1 VRAAVYRGAGRL
13 AAEDWPTP
21 SIGAGEV
28 LLRLKGCGLCGSD
41 IAKIVRRREALK
53 VYVTL

>member
-1 VRAAVYRGAGRL
+1 MSAAVYRGAGRL

-41 IAKIVRRREALK
+41 IAKIVRRRKALK
-53 VYVTL
+53 VYVTP

>member
-1 VRAAVYRGAGRL
+1 MRTAVYRGAGRL

-28 LLRLKGCGLCGSD
+28 LLRLKGC
-41 IAKIVRRREALK
+41 KALK
-53 VYVTL
+53 VYVTP